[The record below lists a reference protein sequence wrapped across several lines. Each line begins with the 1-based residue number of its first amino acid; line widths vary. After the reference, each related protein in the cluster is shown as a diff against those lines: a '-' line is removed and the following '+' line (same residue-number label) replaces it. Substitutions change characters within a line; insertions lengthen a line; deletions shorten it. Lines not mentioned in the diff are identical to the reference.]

1 MFVPYTRTVAETC
14 SGGRTS
20 PVRRALRLLDLF
32 TPEAPSWG
40 ISEIARRTALPKS
53 NVARLIA
60 DLCAEGF
67 VVRDPQRRYRLGMH
81 AYGVGLASLRG
92 NEMYQACLPA
102 LIELHR
108 QTGVSAHLAVL
119 DGIDVLHVERLRSD
133 RMFEFIGGRTLRS
146 PVHATCTGKMLLAFA
161 SPLTLECAIK
171 AGLPRFSGTTIT
183 DPQTFRTELARVRE
197 FRFALDRE
205 EYMPGLAAAA
215 APIFGR
221 DGDVV
226 AALAVVG
233 DARILAEG
241 NCSRTIR
248 RVTSIA
254 AAVAL

>member
-1 MFVPYTRTVAETC
+1 MAENNF
-14 SGGRTS
+14 SSRTS
-20 PVRRALRLLDLF
+20 SVRRALRLLDLF
-32 TPEAPSWG
+32 TFETPSWG
-40 ISEIARRTALPKS
+40 ISEIARWTGLPKS

-67 VVRDPQRRYRLGMH
+67 VVRDAHRRYRLGMH

-92 NEMYQACLPA
+92 NVMYQACLPA

-146 PVHATCTGKMLLAFA
+146 PIHATCTGKMLLAFA
-161 SPLTLECAIK
+161 SQPTLERAIT
-171 AGLPRFSGTTIT
+171 AGLPRFSDMTIT
-183 DPQTFRTELARVRE
+183 DPQALRTELGHVRE
-197 FRFALDRE
+197 LGFALDRE

-215 APIFGR
+215 APIFAHN
-221 DGDVV
+221 GDIV
-226 AALAVVG
+226 AALAMVG
-233 DARILAEG
+233 DRRILADE
-241 NCSRTIR
+241 NRSRTIR

-254 AAVAL
+254 ASIDF